1 MAVGGPGGRLII
13 GSQRDAV
20 VVRTCVGCRRR
31 APASELLRV
40 VVPRS
45 EGSENRLIP
54 DPQRRLSGRG
64 AHVHHDTNCLD
75 QAVRKRA
82 FARALKIE
90 GPVDVAA
97 VRTHVESESAE
108 RPTPAHEA
116 GRDRM
121 KTTR

>member
-1 MAVGGPGGRLII
+1 VAVGGPGGRLNI
-13 GSQRDAV
+13 GSQRDAA

-31 APASELLRV
+31 ASAAELLRV
-40 VVPRS
+40 VVQRS
-45 EGSENRLIP
+45 EGSLNRLVP

-64 AHVHHDTNCLD
+64 AHVHHDLNCLE

-82 FARALKIE
+82 FARALRIE
-90 GPVDVAA
+90 GAVDVEA